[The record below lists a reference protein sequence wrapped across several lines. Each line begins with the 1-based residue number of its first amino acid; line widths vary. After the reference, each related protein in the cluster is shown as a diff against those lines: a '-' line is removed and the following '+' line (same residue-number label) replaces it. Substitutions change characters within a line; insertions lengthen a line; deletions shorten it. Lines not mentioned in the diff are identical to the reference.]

1 MGKADVTIVHHI
13 RRTLTVY
20 WRNTGSKWGGAIPSS
35 RLRHVLFAL
44 FVTGILAYGAA
55 FAGYLLARF
64 DLINLLRDVNNDDAF
79 YYFQIAYHLA
89 EGRFSTF
96 DGGITRTN
104 GYHPLWLLLITP
116 FYRVFDKET
125 ALFGIKALEIMLVAG
140 GVALIAAAARGARLP
155 WLLLFATL
163 PLLYQHHALLV
174 GMEAAAALCLLGLFF
189 LALILYVRAP
199 QRGSWPLAAVAFALP
214 WVRLEYMAISLAA
227 TAVLGLM
234 AWARRERPPGVSWRA
249 AVRSLPTLSSIV
261 PLLGAVGGILVYF
274 AYNQLVFGGIVPVS
288 GATKQMWSQRAWELE
303 GGYGLVQ
310 NFRDTLQIPVFDHE
324 LLVALEICAY
334 LLLVWWWVRRSPS
347 RADGLLL
354 AFLVGMFGLA
364 AGHLAQFAQTVLTVH
379 PEWVDG
385 MWYYTPA
392 YLMMALVMPVRCY
405 VVLGLMR
412 RFVRPRSTRAAHLLS
427 LGLVVAGTVW
437 LSAQAGF
444 AAPFRFVDQRHASQ
458 STYGMNLSN
467 YAGMQVMNRVLPRDS
482 RLGVWDAG
490 ATGYFADFPVVNL
503 DGLVNDYEFLRQYS
517 ASKMY
522 GGGFYHLDDYA
533 QTLHQRF
540 GITHYANTWPIPVTP
555 DFDDHI
561 LYEGAFESGST
572 GGLPHAFQLWSEEP
586 GAAERAPDPAAW
598 FWARMAPHLDSR
610 SAGVAL
616 LVDGRLAQAFAR
628 DCTPDTLAVWSWT
641 GPAPGAAGRLWR
653 RTQTGLCV
661 NAHLLPHNAVPPVRV
676 DMTLRDY
683 RARMVGDSKPAI
695 RSDFD
700 VHLIAH
706 RLVYVKEPCTRQDV
720 EATFFLHLD
729 PVDRDDLPAWRKP
742 HGFDNLD
749 FRFDSHGLIA
759 DGICWAE
766 VPLSHLYGIAEIR
779 TGQYV
784 PVAGGFHH
792 LWEGRFRPAR

>member
-1 MGKADVTIVHHI
+1 MSRFG
-13 RRTLTVY
+13 
-20 WRNTGSKWGGAIPSS
+20 WGAIPSS

-234 AWARRERPPGVSWRA
+234 AWARRERSPGVSGRKSGPFPT
-249 AVRSLPTLSSIV
+249 VRNAIA
-261 PLLGAVGGILVYF
+261 PLVGAVAGILVYF
-274 AYNQLVFGGIVPVS
+274 AYNQLVFGGLVPVS
-288 GATKQMWSQRAWELE
+288 GATKQMWSQRAWENE
-303 GGYGLVQ
+303 GGGYDLVQ

-324 LLVALEICAY
+324 LLVALEICVY
-334 LLLVWWWVRRSPS
+334 LLLAWWWVRRSP
-347 RADGLLL
+347 RREDGLLL

-379 PEWVDG
+379 PEWADS

-444 AAPFRFVDQRHASQ
+444 AAPFRFVDQHHASPLAARL
-458 STYGMNLSN
+458 NLSN
-467 YAGMQVMNRVLPRDS
+467 YAGMQVMNRVLPRGS

-490 ATGYFADFPVVNL
+490 VTGYFADFPVVNL
-503 DGLVNDYEFLRQYS
+503 DGLVNDYEFLRTYNELRS
-517 ASKMY
+517 Y
-522 GGGFYHLDDYA
+522 GGDLDDDSA
-533 QTLHQRF
+533 HTLQQRF
-540 GITHYANTWPIPVTP
+540 GITHYANIRPIPVTP
-555 DFDDHI
+555 DFDTV

-572 GGLPHAFQLWSEEP
+572 GGLPQAFQLWSAEP

-598 FWARMAPHLDSR
+598 FWERMAPHLDAR

-616 LVDGRLAQAFAR
+616 LVDGRVAQAFAR
-628 DCTPDTLAVWSWT
+628 DCAPDTLAVWSWA
-641 GPAPGAAGRLWR
+641 GPANGAAVLPWR

-661 NAHLLPHNAVPPVRV
+661 NARVLPHHAVPPVRV
-676 DMTLRDY
+676 AAMPLREY
-683 RARMVGDSKPAI
+683 RTRTVGDREPAI
-695 RSDFD
+695 RASFD
-700 VHLIAH
+700 VHHIAH
-706 RLVYVKEPCTRQDV
+706 RLVYVREPCTRQDM
-720 EATFFLHLD
+720 EATFLLHLD
-729 PVDRDDLPAWRKP
+729 PVDRGDLPARRRLY
-742 HGFDNLD
+742 GFDNLD
-749 FRFDSHGLIA
+749 FRFDDHGLMA

-766 VPLSHLYGIAEIR
+766 VPLPHYGIAEIR